1 MLAHE
6 LSHVVQR
13 DHYEVIRKQELESY
27 GKDLAMGQVNVGG
40 GELGSMAKDY
50 LAKNGAAVMLTQL
63 DRDAEYRSDEAAQ
76 VYLARSGY
84 DPLALYS
91 VLQKM
96 TVLGSRAP
104 GMEQLYRTHPPLEQ
118 RLDRLDRE
126 TIASTR

>member
-1 MLAHE
+1 
-6 LSHVVQR
+6 
-13 DHYEVIRKQELESY
+13 
-27 GKDLAMGQVNVGG
+27 
-40 GELGSMAKDY
+40 
-50 LAKNGAAVMLTQL
+50 MLTQL

>member
-1 MLAHE
+1 M
-6 LSHVVQR
+6 S
-13 DHYEVIRKQELESY
+13 
-27 GKDLAMGQVNVGG
+27 QVNVGG
-40 GELGSMAKDY
+40 GEIGSMAKDY

-84 DPLALYS
+84 DPLALYA

-96 TVLGSRAP
+96 TALGNGAP
-104 GMEQLYRTHPPLEQ
+104 GLAQLFRTHPPLEQ

-126 TIASTR
+126 TLASGQ